1 MAKEKELNW
10 LYETSMAEASGNIKA
25 CDSDDNGDDD
35 DDRNDENDETS
46 DAEPDIGIRYSCR
59 STPEILH
66 TMCKSGP

>member
-1 MAKEKELNW
+1 
-10 LYETSMAEASGNIKA
+10 MAEASGNIKA

-59 STPEILH
+59 STPEI
-66 TMCKSGP
+66 